1 MVGKEGIEPSSLGVS
16 DPRSDLVSYLP
27 GFFYFFIFSF
37 LLFTMILYK
46 NNTVLYTH
54 GVLNIF
60 KYFFEQF

>member
-16 DPRSDLVSYLP
+16 DPRSDLISYLP
-27 GFFYFFIFSF
+27 SLFYFSIFSF

-54 GVLNIF
+54 GIL
-60 KYFFEQF
+60 KYFSD